1 MDNLWYDKF
10 IGAAFTAIAVILGWI
25 ATEIRKLYVTN
36 TDYKAK
42 KMLVPMEKRIDE
54 IEDRLRE
61 LEIYQEITE
70 KVAKATEMIL
80 YNKNL

>member
-36 TDYKAK
+36 TDFKAN
-42 KMLVPMEKRIDE
+42 KMLQPMEKRLDDM
-54 IEDRLRE
+54 EDRVRD
-61 LEIYQEITE
+61 LEIYQEIAE

-80 YNKNL
+80 HNKNL